1 MNVPTIRYIIE
12 TKEKE
17 LKELTGKYYLD
28 LRNECIAPLS
38 IDILSEYSKDKT
50 VFESYEYKAIPVTFP
65 QLVFGFARESHFL
78 ILLEQPLYFIEGPN
92 PEFSRYDVSDVIP
105 VLKSFRK
112 FIEVR
117 QDYLPHRDI
126 AKKTSLAFM
135 NTLIDLLEDYKED
148 GIIKIQSSYYEI

>member
-12 TKEKE
+12 TREKE

-28 LRNECIAPLS
+28 PKTEDITPLS

-50 VFESYEYKAIPVTFP
+50 VFESYEYKVIPVTFP
-65 QLVFGFARESHFL
+65 RSVFGFARESNFL

-92 PEFSRYDVSDVIP
+92 IDYRYDVSDVMP
-105 VLKSFRK
+105 VLKSFKK

-117 QDYLPHRDI
+117 QDYLPHRGVVKM
-126 AKKTSLAFM
+126 ASLTFM
-135 NTLIDLLEDYKED
+135 NTLIDLLENYKED
-148 GIIKIQSSYYEI
+148 GIVKIQSS